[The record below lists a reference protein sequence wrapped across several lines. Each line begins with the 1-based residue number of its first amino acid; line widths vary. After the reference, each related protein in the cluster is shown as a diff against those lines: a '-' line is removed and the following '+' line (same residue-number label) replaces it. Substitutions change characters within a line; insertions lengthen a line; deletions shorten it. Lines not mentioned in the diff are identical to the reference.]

1 MSKTNM
7 LRWSGMSLIL
17 AGVMLT
23 LATIIHPSS
32 ETVSNILAQ
41 EGRLITGH
49 WLYLFYSVFL
59 LLGLPGFYAVHARKL
74 GRTGLVGFLLAFFG
88 TLIYAV
94 SSDYGFNAPVLARLA
109 PETLNAINAYPPIIA
124 MDVLM
129 VICMLA
135 GFIMLGIAIQ
145 RSKVLPVWSGIF
157 IAVGWP
163 LYMIAGAISL
173 EAFRPLWFLVIISAI
188 VVGAGLIRIGSI
200 LWMEKRLEMLPAEEC

>member
-1 MSKTNM
+1 MSATN
-7 LRWSGMSLIL
+7 LIRWSGLSLIL
-17 AGVMLT
+17 AGVLLS

-49 WLYLFYSVFL
+49 WLYTFYSVFL
-59 LLGLPGFYAVHARKL
+59 LLGLSGFYATFAARL
-74 GRTGLVGFLLAFFG
+74 GRAGLTGFLLVFFG
-88 TLIYAV
+88 TLFYAV

-109 PETLNAINAYPPIIA
+109 PATLNAINAYPPVMT

-135 GFIMLGIAIQ
+135 GFILLGIAIQ
-145 RSKVLPVWSGIF
+145 RTSVLPAWPGILM
-157 IAVGWP
+157 ALGWP

-173 EAFRPLWFLVIISAI
+173 ELFQPLWFLVILAALIA
-188 VVGAGLIRIGSI
+188 GAGMVWLGSI
-200 LWMEKRLEMLPAEEC
+200 MWMEKKLELLPVEEC